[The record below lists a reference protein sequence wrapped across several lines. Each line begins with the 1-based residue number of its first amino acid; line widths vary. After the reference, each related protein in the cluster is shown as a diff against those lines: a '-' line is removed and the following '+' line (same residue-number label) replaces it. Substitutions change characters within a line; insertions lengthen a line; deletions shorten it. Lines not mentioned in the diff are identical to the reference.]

1 MRKCPAHLQIILV
14 NCLRVRLT
22 SAHVHEPVQPILMK
36 STLVKI
42 SGLLAVI
49 IFGVAAYQGI
59 NYSQSKDNPKIA
71 KLTLQPGFK
80 AEHLYSPSENN
91 QGSWVSMCFDNKGRM
106 IVSDQYGGIYRL
118 SIPKIGAAN
127 VTPTVEPLIV
137 KGDTVALGAAHGLLY
152 AFNSLYVMVNNRP
165 TDALPRGSGFYR
177 LQDTDNDDQYDK
189 ITLLKDL
196 EGEGEHGPHSI
207 RLSPDGQSLYVIFG
221 NYTKMPGLDTYQLP
235 TTWQHDNLF
244 PHVKDPRGHANN
256 LVAPAGW
263 VANVDPEGKNWKLL
277 SAGYRNPFDMTFNDI
292 GDLFVYDADMEWDF
306 GLPWYRPTRICH
318 AVGGSEFGWRT
329 GNGKWS
335 PNYPDNL
342 PPVIN
347 IGQGSPTNLLYL
359 KDAKFPTR
367 YKQAILAFD
376 WSFGIMHALHLKP
389 AGASYT
395 AEREEFLSGI
405 PLPLTDGV
413 IGPDGALYFLTGG
426 RRIESDL
433 YRVYYAGSE
442 STADAPQTIIT
453 PENQLRRTLES
464 YQKSGSYEA
473 IPLAI
478 RELNNADRHIQYA
491 ARMVLE
497 HQTPELYKRQVLT
510 SNVVDVKIQGAL
522 ALIRSGETSAENL
535 INSLL
540 LIDYKSISDKQRID
554 LLRTLEVIMARTGKP
569 EGQLSN
575 QIIAYLDP
583 HYPANHNELDRS
595 LAKLLVYL
603 DAPNAITKTLD
614 LMAKSTENKVEGG
627 LMATNSA
634 DLILRN
640 PQYGL
645 DIAKMLEKVPPMQ
658 QTYLAFVLSQA
669 KNNWTDTQREQYF
682 RWFANAFTY
691 KGGNSYVGFLDRAR
705 KMALTNVPE
714 KKRLYF
720 DELSGGNLLS
730 ASGNDLALEDY
741 PKGPGGYWKVD
752 KAMEHF
758 QEPLAGRNF
767 KRGKAMYQATT
778 CNRCHGMQGEGGNIG
793 PDLTRAGTRFSTK
806 DLLEAIIEP
815 SKTISDQYAAS
826 QLQLKNGES
835 VVGKIVNEDATFYTV
850 SQNPYAPDYTIK
862 VKKKDVVAKTYSTVS
877 LMMPGLMNSLNAD
890 EMKDLVAYIMAG
902 GNPENK
908 VFE

>member
-1 MRKCPAHLQIILV
+1 MKFNLLKTGVLSVAIL
-14 NCLRVRLT
+14 CC
-22 SAHVHEPVQPILMK
+22 
-36 STLVKI
+36 
-42 SGLLAVI
+42 
-49 IFGVAAYQGI
+49 FAAYKGI
-59 NYSQSKDNPKIA
+59 SYSQSEDNPKIA
-71 KLTLQPGFK
+71 KLTLQPGFT
-80 AEHLYSPSENN
+80 AEHLYSPSENK

-118 SIPKIGAAN
+118 TIPAIGSAD
-127 VTPTVEPLIV
+127 VTPKVEPLVV

-177 LQDTDNDDQYDK
+177 LQDTNNDDEYDK

-207 RLSPDGQSLYVIFG
+207 KLSPDGKSLYVIFG
-221 NYTKMPGLDTYQLP
+221 NYTKMPGLETYKLP

-244 PHVKDPRGHANN
+244 PAIKDPRGHANN

-263 VANVDPEGKNWKLL
+263 VANVDPEGKDWTLV

-318 AVGGSEFGWRT
+318 AVSGSEFGWRT

-342 PPVIN
+342 PAVIN

-367 YKQAILAFD
+367 FKQSLLAFD
-376 WSFGIMHALHLKP
+376 WSFGIMHAIHLEP
-389 AGASYT
+389 DGASYT

-405 PLPLTDGV
+405 PLPLTDGA

-433 YRVYYAGSE
+433 YRVFYTGNE
-442 STADAPQTIIT
+442 SIADAPQTEIT
-453 PENQLRRTLES
+453 PQNKLRRTLET
-464 YQKSGSYEA
+464 YQKADSQEGV
-473 IPLAI
+473 PLAL
-478 RELNNADRHIQYA
+478 RQLNNPDRHIQYA
-491 ARMVLE
+491 ARLVLE
-497 HQTPELYKRQVLT
+497 HQKPELYKKEVL
-510 SNVVDVKIQGAL
+510 SSANPDLKIQGTL
-522 ALIRSGETSAENL
+522 ALVRSGETDGNALLKNL
-535 INSLL
+535 L
-540 LIDYKSISDKQRID
+540 SIQRSTLSEKQKID
-554 LLRTLEVIMARTGKP
+554 LLRIMEVTIFRTGKP
-569 EGQLSN
+569 TGKLRNDLITYLSP
-575 QIIAYLDP
+575 D
-583 HYPANHNELDRS
+583 YPANHNELDRS
-595 LAKLLVYL
+595 LSKLLVHL
-603 DAPNAITKTLD
+603 EAPDAIRKTLD
-614 LMAKSTENKVEGG
+614 LMTKVTENKIEGG
-627 LMATNSA
+627 DMATSSA

-658 QTYLAFVLSQA
+658 QTYLAVVLSQA
-669 KNNWTDTQREQYF
+669 KDNWTDAQREQYF
-682 RWFANAFTY
+682 KWFANAFTAY
-691 KGGNSYVGFLDRAR
+691 KGGNSYVGFLDKAR
-705 KMALTNVPE
+705 KMALDNVP
-714 KKRLYF
+714 KDKRSYY

-730 ASGNDLALEDY
+730 DSGNELAQEDY
-741 PKGPGGYWKVD
+741 PQGPGGYWNVE

-758 QEPLAGRNF
+758 KEPLAGQNF

-793 PDLTRAGTRFSTK
+793 PDLTRAGTRFGTK
-806 DLLEAIIEP
+806 DLLEAIVEP
-815 SKTISDQYAAS
+815 SKTISDQYAAT

-835 VVGKIVNEDATFYTV
+835 VVGRIVNEDETSYTV
-850 SQNPYAPDYTIK
+850 SQNPYAPDYTIS
-862 VKKKDVVAKTYSTVS
+862 VKKKDVASKTYSKVS

-902 GNPENK
+902 GDADNK
-908 VFE
+908 AFK